1 MKRGTHLPCQGHTA
15 KPVAEVGV
23 DLGFSVSKFRGHFPA
38 LISSQ
43 APSVASLRAGD
54 LGVFS
59 LVWCSDWASNV
70 QLEGPKAASF
80 IHPSPGAHYQMGG
93 AGTPG
98 KRKGAVHL
106 VMGKGRVPGRGALQE
121 KMSPFCT
128 FIPLLTSQPFGLP
141 WWLRG

>member
-59 LVWCSDWASNV
+59 LVWCSDWASTV

-98 KRKGAVHL
+98 L
-106 VMGKGRVPGRGALQE
+106 VEFPTRQE
-121 KMSPFCT
+121 KQQRNCVGGEGGGVARRVAGAEGT
-128 FIPLLTSQPFGLP
+128 LHHGI
-141 WWLRG
+141 